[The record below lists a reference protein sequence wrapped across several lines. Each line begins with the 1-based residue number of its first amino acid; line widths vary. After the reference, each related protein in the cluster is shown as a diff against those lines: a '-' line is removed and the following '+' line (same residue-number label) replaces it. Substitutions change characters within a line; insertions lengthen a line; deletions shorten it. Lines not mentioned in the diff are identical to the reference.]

1 MEEILSRLKEEINRL
16 LQTGRQVLIAID
28 GNCTAGKTTLAAA
41 LEKEYGC
48 NVFHMDDFFLRPEQR
63 TAARYAEPG
72 GNVDYERFREEVL
85 IPLQQECAF
94 SYRPFSCSSF
104 TLSSPVQI
112 QPKQLNIVEGTYS
125 QHPYFGDIYDLKIFL
140 TVNET
145 LQHQRI
151 LRRPAFLHQRFFE
164 SWIPMEHHYFDF
176 YQIPNRCNLFL
187 DLSEQE
193 INCVDPV

>member
-41 LEKEYGC
+41 LEKEYSC

-63 TAARYAEPG
+63 TAVRYAEPG

-151 LRRPAFLHQRFFE
+151 LQRPAFLHQRFFE

-193 INCVDPV
+193 INCVDPM